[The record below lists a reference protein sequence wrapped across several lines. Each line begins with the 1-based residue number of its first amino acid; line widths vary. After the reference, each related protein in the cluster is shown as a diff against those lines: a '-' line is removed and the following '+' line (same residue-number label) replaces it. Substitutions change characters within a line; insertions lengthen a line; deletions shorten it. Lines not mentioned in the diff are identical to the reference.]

1 MKLIFTSI
9 FLAIAQLAAAQVT
22 FHWRLYN
29 NGGCDHSSP
38 ATATFPPIPGSA
50 RDGVFDV
57 CVTAPQG
64 IAWNRIE
71 VDTSVD
77 LFTFCGAN
85 CRGSDLET
93 VGISCNSAPA
103 GCVLNSFLAFPL

>member
-1 MKLIFTSI
+1 MKLIFTST
-9 FLAIAQLAAAQVT
+9 FLAVAQLAAAQVT

-38 ATATFPPIPGSA
+38 ATATFPPIPEQRRST
-50 RDGVFDV
+50 RDVSPV
-57 CVTAPQG
+57 PG
-64 IAWNRIE
+64 IAWNRLE

-85 CRGSDLET
+85 CTGSDLET